1 MKDNWTDLRRAHSY
15 TLALRFIDA
24 AIRWHN
30 YESAVDPASPG
41 TTRFI
46 RNCFCL
52 ARQLAERRR
61 RQALRKHQQE
71 GQPAAAGAGAN
82 PGGAAT
88 AAMGPDPGRPG
99 ADRRPDLVSGL
110 AQGHEGRG

>member
-30 YESAVDPASPG
+30 YESAVDPGSPG
-41 TTRFI
+41 ATRFI

-61 RQALRKHQQE
+61 RQALWKHQQE
-71 GQPAAAGAGAN
+71 GSQP
-82 PGGAAT
+82 
-88 AAMGPDPGRPG
+88 RP
-99 ADRRPDLVSGL
+99 AL
-110 AQGHEGRG
+110 AQAPAELPPLQWGWILVALGLIAVLIWCLV